1 MTLPP
6 PAFDHGSPRLEPAS
20 PEQLA
25 KAEVLV
31 GEVAETNME
40 RTLAQA
46 PNVLRGYL
54 AFEDALVRGSLRP
67 RLVEQVAIA
76 MAEENRCLYCLS
88 AHLDAAQNF
97 RLAPA
102 ELERNR
108 QGRSEDPRADAA
120 LQFARALATSRGAV
134 SDEALRDAR
143 AAGLTESE
151 LMQLV
156 GLVALNVFTNYFNRL
171 ARPVID
177 FPIAEVST

>member
-1 MTLPP
+1 VTPSPP
-6 PAFDHGSPRLEPAS
+6 GFDHGSPRLEPAS
-20 PEQLA
+20 AEQLA
-25 KAEVLV
+25 KAEALV
-31 GEVAETNME
+31 GEAAETNME

-54 AFEDALVRGSLRP
+54 AFENALARGSLRP
-67 RLVEQVAIA
+67 RLVEQVAIT

-88 AHLDAAQNF
+88 AHLQAARNF

-108 QGRSEDPRADAA
+108 EGHSEDPRAEAV
-120 LQFARALATSRGAV
+120 LQFARALATSRGSV
-134 SDEALRDAR
+134 SEEELRDAR

-151 LMQLV
+151 LMQVV

>member
-1 MTLPP
+1 
-6 PAFDHGSPRLEPAS
+6 
-20 PEQLA
+20 
-25 KAEVLV
+25 
-31 GEVAETNME
+31 ME

-88 AHLDAAQNF
+88 AHLDAAKGF

-171 ARPVID
+171 ARPVIE